1 MVWFCIWCFIIFA
14 SMQGLAPLAAASE
27 WKRPTYLLAQST
39 GAAND
44 KEQPADDTPLVI
56 TDIQFRL
63 EKGTKERVLVFA
75 NRFIDPTV
83 MALEGEK
90 PRFVVDVRN
99 THSVK
104 KGLKTIPVNGQF
116 IQQIRTHHDTNT
128 RTLRI
133 VLDLSPNENY
143 TVNQLFFKKDNL
155 YVVEVERAKR

>member
-1 MVWFCIWCFIIFA
+1 
-14 SMQGLAPLAAASE
+14 MQGLAPLAAASE
-27 WKRPTYLLAQST
+27 WKRQSYRLAQST
-39 GAAND
+39 GAGHE
-44 KEQPADDTPLVI
+44 KEQDRAADNIPLII

-63 EKGTKERVLVFA
+63 EKGVKERVLVFA
-75 NRFIDPTV
+75 DRFIDPSV

-128 RTLRI
+128 RTFRI
-133 VLDLSPNENY
+133 VLDLAPGENY

-155 YVVEVERAKR
+155 YVVEVERAKK